1 MGLQIQSS
9 EEVCLKPF
17 LLEPPSRQHGDEQL
31 APGDFLRAGAVA
43 VDASSRERFNG
54 EAFSA
59 DAVGRPHE
67 AAKEK
72 TPSMRKLDAA
82 EQEKPL
88 DRVRCVS
95 CARRPLWKSAK
106 ERRRG
111 KRSRADA
118 PARHATPR
126 EHAVL
131 LFLPF
136 LGMLLNALNHGR
148 RCAVH
153 STFANRK
160 AFRPNIGRWDV
171 SATHPFVATQ
181 SCRASSL

>member
-1 MGLQIQSS
+1 VIAGQPIAWIVWVQTMGLQIQSS

-88 DRVRCVS
+88 DRVRCV
-95 CARRPLWKSAK
+95 
-106 ERRRG
+106 
-111 KRSRADA
+111 
-118 PARHATPR
+118 
-126 EHAVL
+126 
-131 LFLPF
+131 
-136 LGMLLNALNHGR
+136 NHGR